1 MKCRSRASWQEGALL
16 AGALLRFQCLDGE
29 EARRGTTLHP
39 SQPSG
44 SPARAD
50 FALAGVKVGQA
61 RTGGEAGRLEM
72 EQLRALLDRGRRH
85 GTDRVG
91 VDRPKT
97 PASGNTAAVSHYKAD
112 NCPALAKTDL
122 ERGTPG

>member
-1 MKCRSRASWQEGALL
+1 MQIASFLARGSTSSRRVITISMFGRRRSASRDYATSIATFGA
-16 AGALLRFQCLDGE
+16 
-29 EARRGTTLHP
+29 
-39 SQPSG
+39 
-44 SPARAD
+44 PARAD